1 MLSACNALVPYA
13 ISVNAG
19 LVPAEVSGIFVR
31 VTLCDSEWHE
41 CAMESW
47 TSSALVKVATA
58 L

>member
-1 MLSACNALVPYA
+1 
-13 ISVNAG
+13 
-19 LVPAEVSGIFVR
+19 VSGIFVR